1 MTIKNEDLNL
11 LIQIENFLGTN
22 FPRGSEG
29 QDLAWKL
36 CSLNEKL
43 IIQRNEQ
50 RGKTASAIKER
61 RKENPDYA
69 HPERERKLNKMNKF
83 DIVENTARELET
95 NYNTAFDLVYCSD
108 VIYDETENDDSL

>member
-36 CSLNEKL
+36 CSLNERL
-43 IIQRNEQ
+43 IIQRNER

-69 HPERERKLNKMNKF
+69 RPERERKARKKLDKSNK
-83 DIVENTARELET
+83 T
-95 NYNTAFDLVYCSD
+95 
-108 VIYDETENDDSL
+108 

>member
-1 MTIKNEDLNL
+1 MNIKNEDLQL
-11 LIQIENFLGTN
+11 LIRIENFLGTN

-50 RGKTASAIKER
+50 RERTASAIKER

-69 HPERERKLNKMNKF
+69 RPEREFRKKSGKTLDK
-83 DIVENTARELET
+83 
-95 NYNTAFDLVYCSD
+95 
-108 VIYDETENDDSL
+108 

>member
-1 MTIKNEDLNL
+1 MNIKNEDLQL

-36 CSLNEKL
+36 CSLNESL

-69 HPERERKLNKMNKF
+69 RPERERK
-83 DIVENTARELET
+83 ARKTL
-95 NYNTAFDLVYCSD
+95 DK
-108 VIYDETENDDSL
+108 

>member
-1 MTIKNEDLNL
+1 MNIKNKDLQL
-11 LIQIENFLGTN
+11 LIYIENFLGTS

-43 IIQRNEQ
+43 IMQRNEQ

-69 HPERERKLNKMNKF
+69 RPERERKARKTLDKSNKK
-83 DIVENTARELET
+83 
-95 NYNTAFDLVYCSD
+95 
-108 VIYDETENDDSL
+108 

>member
-1 MTIKNEDLNL
+1 MTIKNEDLQL
-11 LIQIENFLGTN
+11 LVRIENFLGTN

-36 CSLNEKL
+36 CSLNERL
-43 IIQRNEQ
+43 IMQRNEQ

-69 HPERERKLNKMNKF
+69 RPEREFRKIKQ
-83 DIVENTARELET
+83 NT
-95 NYNTAFDLVYCSD
+95 
-108 VIYDETENDDSL
+108 

>member
-11 LIQIENFLGTN
+11 LIQIENFLGMN

-36 CSLNEKL
+36 CSLNERL
-43 IIQRNEQ
+43 IMQRNEQ

-69 HPERERKLNKMNKF
+69 RPERERRKQKTLDK
-83 DIVENTARELET
+83 
-95 NYNTAFDLVYCSD
+95 
-108 VIYDETENDDSL
+108 

>member
-1 MTIKNEDLNL
+1 MTINIKDLNL

-29 QDLAWKL
+29 QDLAWEL

-43 IIQRNEQ
+43 IMQRNAQ
-50 RGKTASAIKER
+50 NSATCAKIKER

-69 HPERERKLNKMNKF
+69 RPEREHKKK
-83 DIVENTARELET
+83 
-95 NYNTAFDLVYCSD
+95 
-108 VIYDETENDDSL
+108 

>member
-43 IIQRNEQ
+43 ITQRNEQ
-50 RGKTASAIKER
+50 RGKTASALKER
-61 RKENPDYA
+61 RKEHPDYA
-69 HPERERKLNKMNKF
+69 RPEREFRKKSKNIQRNNKIIK
-83 DIVENTARELET
+83 R
-95 NYNTAFDLVYCSD
+95 S
-108 VIYDETENDDSL
+108 

>member
-1 MTIKNEDLNL
+1 MTIKNEDSQL
-11 LIQIENFLGTN
+11 LVRVENFLGTN

-36 CSLNEKL
+36 CSLNERL
-43 IIQRNEQ
+43 IMQRNEQ

-69 HPERERKLNKMNKF
+69 RPEREFRKNKQKRLTNK
-83 DIVENTARELET
+83 NL
-95 NYNTAFDLVYCSD
+95 
-108 VIYDETENDDSL
+108 

>member
-1 MTIKNEDLNL
+1 MNIKNEDLQL

-22 FPRGSEG
+22 CPRGSEG

-36 CSLNEKL
+36 CSLNERL
-43 IIQRNEQ
+43 IIKRNKQ

-69 HPERERKLNKMNKF
+69 RPEREFRKNQAKRLTNKN
-83 DIVENTARELET
+83 L
-95 NYNTAFDLVYCSD
+95 
-108 VIYDETENDDSL
+108 

>member
-29 QDLAWKL
+29 QDLAWVL

-43 IIQRNEQ
+43 IMQRSKQN
-50 RGKTASAIKER
+50 SATHAKIKECR
-61 RKENPDYA
+61 RETPTTLVPQGSTKRSNNNPA
-69 HPERERKLNKMNKF
+69 HRVAPMGFYINK
-83 DIVENTARELET
+83 
-95 NYNTAFDLVYCSD
+95 NYLRRYVK
-108 VIYDETENDDSL
+108 

>member
-1 MTIKNEDLNL
+1 MTIKNEDLQL
-11 LIQIENFLGTN
+11 LVRIENFLGTN

-43 IIQRNEQ
+43 IMQRNEQ
-50 RGKTASAIKER
+50 RGKTANAIKER

-69 HPERERKLNKMNKF
+69 RPERERKLNKMNKF

>member
-1 MTIKNEDLNL
+1 MNIKNEDLQL

-36 CSLNEKL
+36 CSLNERL
-43 IIQRNEQ
+43 IMQRNEQ

-69 HPERERKLNKMNKF
+69 RPERERRNKQKK
-83 DIVENTARELET
+83 TA
-95 NYNTAFDLVYCSD
+95 DLSTVN
-108 VIYDETENDDSL
+108 ERR

>member
-36 CSLNEKL
+36 CSLNERL
-43 IIQRNEQ
+43 IMQRNEQ
-50 RGKTASAIKER
+50 RKKTASTIKRR

-69 HPERERKLNKMNKF
+69 RPERERKKRKTLDK
-83 DIVENTARELET
+83 
-95 NYNTAFDLVYCSD
+95 
-108 VIYDETENDDSL
+108 

>member
-1 MTIKNEDLNL
+1 MTIKNEDLQL
-11 LIQIENFLGTN
+11 LIRIENFLGTN

-50 RGKTASAIKER
+50 RERTANAIKER

-69 HPERERKLNKMNKF
+69 RPERERKKRKN
-83 DIVENTARELET
+83 A
-95 NYNTAFDLVYCSD
+95 
-108 VIYDETENDDSL
+108 

>member
-1 MTIKNEDLNL
+1 MNIKNEDLQL

-36 CSLNEKL
+36 CSLNERL
-43 IIQRNEQ
+43 IMQRNER

-69 HPERERKLNKMNKF
+69 RPERERK
-83 DIVENTARELET
+83 ARKTL
-95 NYNTAFDLVYCSD
+95 DK
-108 VIYDETENDDSL
+108 

>member
-1 MTIKNEDLNL
+1 MTIKNEDLKL

-43 IIQRNEQ
+43 ITQRKQQ
-50 RGKTASAIKER
+50 REITASAIKDS

-69 HPERERKLNKMNKF
+69 RPEREFRKNKAKRLTNK
-83 DIVENTARELET
+83 NL
-95 NYNTAFDLVYCSD
+95 
-108 VIYDETENDDSL
+108 

>member
-22 FPRGSEG
+22 FPHGSDG
-29 QDLAWKL
+29 QNLAWEL

-43 IIQRNEQ
+43 IMQRQKQ

-69 HPERERKLNKMNKF
+69 RPEREFRKNQAKCLTNKN
-83 DIVENTARELET
+83 L
-95 NYNTAFDLVYCSD
+95 
-108 VIYDETENDDSL
+108 

>member
-43 IIQRNEQ
+43 IVQRNEQ
-50 RGKTASAIKER
+50 NSKTASAILLKSAER
-61 RKENPDYA
+61 KIPAR
-69 HPERERKLNKMNKF
+69 PEREFRKKQAK
-83 DIVENTARELET
+83 
-95 NYNTAFDLVYCSD
+95 
-108 VIYDETENDDSL
+108 

>member
-1 MTIKNEDLNL
+1 MNIKNEDLEL

-50 RGKTASAIKER
+50 RGKTANAIKRQR
-61 RKENPDYA
+61 RGNPDYA
-69 HPERERKLNKMNKF
+69 RPERERKARKTLDKNNKK
-83 DIVENTARELET
+83 
-95 NYNTAFDLVYCSD
+95 
-108 VIYDETENDDSL
+108 

>member
-1 MTIKNEDLNL
+1 MTIRNEDLEL

-22 FPRGSEG
+22 FPRGSKG

-43 IIQRNEQ
+43 IMQRNKQ
-50 RGKTASAIKER
+50 RGKTASVIKER

-69 HPERERKLNKMNKF
+69 RPERERKKRKTLDK
-83 DIVENTARELET
+83 
-95 NYNTAFDLVYCSD
+95 
-108 VIYDETENDDSL
+108 

>member
-1 MTIKNEDLNL
+1 MNIKNEDLQL
-11 LIQIENFLGTN
+11 LIQIENCLGTN

-36 CSLNEKL
+36 CSLNERL
-43 IIQRNEQ
+43 IMQRNEQ

-69 HPERERKLNKMNKF
+69 RPERERK
-83 DIVENTARELET
+83 ARKTL
-95 NYNTAFDLVYCSD
+95 DK
-108 VIYDETENDDSL
+108 